1 MMLREV
7 MARVGCSESWG
18 RWENALVMHLKDF
31 LGWKEQVKTDGKHQ
45 QNVQLLRNDQ
55 EARAAA
61 N

>member
-18 RWENALVMHLKDF
+18 GWENALVMHLEDF